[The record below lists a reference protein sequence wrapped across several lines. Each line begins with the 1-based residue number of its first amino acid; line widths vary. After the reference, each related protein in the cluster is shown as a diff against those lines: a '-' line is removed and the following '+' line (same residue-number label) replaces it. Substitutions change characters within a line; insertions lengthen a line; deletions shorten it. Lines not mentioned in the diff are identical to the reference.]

1 VPQWA
6 AAVGVV
12 ADLAEVAMGAAVADS
27 GVSVVVILVV
37 AARVAAGKS
46 MRISRFYGRRKWKQN

>member
-1 VPQWA
+1 VPQW